1 MSLTRLWLTS
11 TFGISK
17 TSLLFLYTEIWLR
30 ILYIGIN
37 YFILAFHLENKH
49 QTPFWSK
56 VCIFINISAESEDAL
71 SQSELRERQIFH
83 HTFCEPQTSKGLQ
96 TKWTKLDHDIMIII
110 NNILCI
116 WREDNAINLYEG
128 SKLPIYYKNVLII
141 KSEKLSFSSPFS
153 PDCYLYPFTATWSPR
168 GIFNEVQWKINKS
181 N

>member
-1 MSLTRLWLTS
+1 MADFDFWDQQNFSFVPVYWNMITNTLYFTFS
-11 TFGISK
+11 T
-17 TSLLFLYTEIWLR
+17 
-30 ILYIGIN
+30 N

-56 VCIFINISAESEDAL
+56 VFIFINISAESEDAL

-96 TKWTKLDHDIMIII
+96 TKWTKLDHDLMIII
-110 NNILCI
+110 NNILCR

-141 KSEKLSFSSPFS
+141 KS
-153 PDCYLYPFTATWSPR
+153 
-168 GIFNEVQWKINKS
+168 
-181 N
+181 